1 MDIPT
6 YITLENQ
13 DENTLPS
20 IQASLA
26 SIAGSLAAFE
36 KLFSHTLFPKL
47 TLNSLNSSDSEI
59 KILASEKE
67 GSGEKKPRTRSRT
80 SFPDAFMFDE
90 RAEKLADSYKLNVH
104 KEFAAFRDHH
114 QAIGSVFKDWQC
126 AFRQWLRR
134 PQYYASRVPR

>member
-13 DENTLPS
+13 DEDALPS
-20 IQASLA
+20 IRASLA

-36 KLFSHTLFPKL
+36 KVFSHTLFPKL

-67 GSGEKKPRTRSRT
+67 GSGEKKPRTKSRT
-80 SFPDAFMFDE
+80 SWPDDFMFDD

-134 PQYYASRVPR
+134 A

>member
-36 KLFSHTLFPKL
+36 KVFSHTLFPKL

-90 RAEKLADSYKLNVH
+90 RAEKLADSYMLNAH
-104 KEFAAFRDHH
+104 KEFAAVGDFGV
-114 QAIGSVFKDWQC
+114 AIDGGF
-126 AFRQWLRR
+126 LRM
-134 PQYYASRVPR
+134 PLL